1 MRHFI
6 FLKNYLRFLVAN
18 NCKKVSFSMLKKV
31 RSSALK
37 VRSSMSGNSSIS
49 NQNFRCSLS
58 YVTKLYFNKYIIP
71 HNELTMLQKS
81 CCVLISFLFQSVK
94 TEKEYKKDC
103 FSKKPLRISLVD
115 IFI

>member
-1 MRHFI
+1 MKSVKLYNI
-6 FLKNYLRFLVAN
+6 VKNEGGVNFLILGVISIISKNYF
-18 NCKKVSFSMLKKV
+18 K
-31 RSSALK
+31 
-37 VRSSMSGNSSIS
+37 G
-49 NQNFRCSLS
+49 
-58 YVTKLYFNKYIIP
+58 YIIP
-71 HNELTMLQKS
+71 ITELPVLQKS